1 MSNNLPNLYMPYEIL
16 GDSRLSLR
24 QIRVLMAIFSWRKG
38 NTNLARIS
46 RDMISKRTGYPLT
59 RVSNI
64 TTQLEK
70 LGWIEKKGN
79 GGKSQWCQYK
89 VKELRDYKDKNSNG
103 DQNGN
108 HDQNGNETVTDS
120 VSQTVTD
127 SGTGIDTGINTVKEQ
142 SKKIYKKNDL
152 SNKKD
157 IYTQRQIDEIENFKP
172 NKASSDRLKLVDGC
186 ESLNDKELEL
196 LVSDFRDRMK
206 ERKSNWKDI
215 QAQFRSYVCNGW
227 VKPKKLKKGTVG
239 GKSSVNKQ
247 LLAMKIEQGKQR
259 ALE

>member
-1 MSNNLPNLYMPYEIL
+1 MPYEIL

-142 SKKIYKKNDL
+142 SKKIYKKIDL
-152 SNKKD
+152 SSFVDFEKDMAIEVIDYRIGINHPLKTTKGVRGMINDIKTVMKKHKMSYEQVKD
-157 IYTQRQIDEIENFKP
+157 MMMGNEWRTIKDWYTGFKFKDKS
-172 NKASSDRLKLVDGC
+172 NNVVNHNTAEDNIKAS
-186 ESLNDKELEL
+186 
-196 LVSDFRDRMK
+196 K
-206 ERKSNWKDI
+206 EREHQ
-215 QAQFRSYVCNGW
+215 QAKREGM
-227 VKPKKLKKGTVG
+227 L
-239 GKSSVNKQ
+239 
-247 LLAMKIEQGKQR
+247 
-259 ALE
+259 